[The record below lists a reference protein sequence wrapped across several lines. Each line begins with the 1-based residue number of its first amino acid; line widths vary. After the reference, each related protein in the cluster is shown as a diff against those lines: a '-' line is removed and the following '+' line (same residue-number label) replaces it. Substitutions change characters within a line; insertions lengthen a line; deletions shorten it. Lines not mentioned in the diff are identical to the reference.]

1 MNSIQ
6 LDSLVRAVKGG
17 LVKID
22 QVPKDLQEQVKSRL
36 DEANKEK

>member
-17 LVKID
+17 WVKID
-22 QVPKDLQEQVKSRL
+22 QVPKDLQEQVKSKL